1 MAVTIANE
9 TGFKRITIPAGPWK
23 SSMTAAILA
32 ELESAVTCVLIEAE
46 GPVFCGEG
54 FEEMPP
60 GVFRFREWITHPVVC
75 AVQGAVLGPGVG
87 LIANAHVVVA
97 AQGTSFGL
105 TEVRTGGWPAAMP
118 ALQRAIGER
127 RAVELALTGRVF
139 GAPEALQIGLVHE
152 LAPAFEFDDRA
163 EAIARHLG
171 GLKLEGRLPAKF
183 T

>member
-1 MAVTIANE
+1 MGSALV
-9 TGFKRITIPAGPWK
+9 R
-23 SSMTAAILA
+23 
-32 ELESAVTCVLIEAE
+32 ELESARSCILIEAE
-46 GPVFCGEG
+46 GPMFCGDG
-54 FEEMPP
+54 FENLPP
-60 GVFRFREWITHPVVC
+60 ELFRFREWITHPVVC

-105 TEVRTGGWPAAMP
+105 IEVRTGGWPAAMP
-118 ALQRAIGER
+118 ALHRAIGER

-171 GLKLEGRLPAKF
+171 SLKLDGRLPP
-183 T
+183 TNQRQTTEPRS